1 MIMANMGVDQ
11 DATSEEQSVDTSDPE
26 DSDIVA
32 KAKKANGGVYKSEYS
47 YTERDCMLYNL
58 GIGASAKEL
67 KYTFEGSSDFQV
79 IPTFGVIPQFAASSG
94 MPRQYH
100 TLLTLHF
107 ADHEIQWIGYQTSA
121 L

>member
-11 DATSEEQSVDTSDPE
+11 DAVADDQSIDTSDPE
-26 DSDIVA
+26 DSEIVA
-32 KAKKANGGVYKSEYS
+32 KAKKANGGVYKSEFS

-94 MPRQYH
+94 MPRK
-100 TLLTLHF
+100 
-107 ADHEIQWIGYQTSA
+107 SSPRK
-121 L
+121 